1 MVINKKEYIESIVD
15 LLGNL
20 NIILSEFQIV
30 KIFNKL
36 GKFKCD
42 LEFTLEK
49 IEKINSSI
57 KDKNYNFIFKLLNS
71 KINIEKKYNKCKQV
85 LFNFKVHTI
94 KKNWR
99 KVNV

>member
-1 MVINKKEYIESIVD
+1 MVINKKEYIESIVG

-20 NIILSEFQIV
+20 NIIFSEFQIV

-36 GKFKCD
+36 RKFKCD
-42 LEFTLEK
+42 LEFTL
-49 IEKINSSI
+49 EKINSSI

-99 KVNV
+99 KINV

>member
-1 MVINKKEYIESIVD
+1 MVINRKKYIESIVG

-20 NIILSEFQIV
+20 NIIFSEFQIV

-36 GKFKCD
+36 IKFKCD

-49 IEKINSSI
+49 INNSI

-99 KVNV
+99 KINV

>member
-1 MVINKKEYIESIVD
+1 MVINRKKYIESIVG

-20 NIILSEFQIV
+20 NIIFSEFQIV

-36 GKFKCD
+36 IKFKCD

-49 IEKINSSI
+49 INNSI

-99 KVNV
+99 KKNV

>member
-1 MVINKKEYIESIVD
+1 MVINRKKYIESIVG

-20 NIILSEFQIV
+20 NIIFSEFQIV

-36 GKFKCD
+36 RKFKCD

-49 IEKINSSI
+49 INNSI

-99 KVNV
+99 KINV